1 MSGGRMPYMEEAE
14 LETVPYCNT
23 SDQLLLAEEL
33 QSKLLWE
40 GNGWHPD
47 KCRCHEIT
55 CVQYLYESFTDSL
68 ERTDKC
74 ARYKVSS
81 STH

>member
-1 MSGGRMPYMEEAE
+1 MPYMDEAD
-14 LETVPYCNT
+14 LESVPYCNT

-47 KCRCHEIT
+47 KCRCDEIT

-74 ARYKVSS
+74 ARYKV
-81 STH
+81 